1 MKNYIIK
8 TLNGMAYGLFAT
20 LIVGVIVQQF
30 GTLINSSFIRDDLY
44 NLLASLMGVGIA
56 LGIGVVLKKD
66 GLFLVMLAVVGAIST
81 KFYLTTEFT
90 VVSERIPGNPLT
102 AYLVTVVSIVVLE
115 NVFKKKTP
123 VDIII
128 IPIITI
134 IVAVGLTLI
143 FSLPLK
149 ELNEM
154 INLLLVKAINIMPIV
169 MVIIIS
175 VSMGMLLTA
184 PVSSAAIAHIIFVSS
199 DPSLVNDPLIQLA
212 AGAAVVGTSIQMIGF
227 AIQSRRDNKIGS
239 LISIAIGTSMLQFKN
254 IVKKPIIWLPTIL
267 ASAIVAPITYF
278 LGFISSKAG
287 GGMGTSGLVGPLES
301 LRVMGYSWQ
310 SFLSLAIIIVI
321 GGLLVYVFDKILYK
335 KGFIELGDLSLDE
348 ELK

>member
-56 LGIGVVLKKD
+56 LGIGVILKKD
-66 GLFLVMLAVVGAIST
+66 GLFLVMIAVVGAIST
-81 KFYLTTEFT
+81 KFNLTTDFT
-90 VVSERIPGNPLT
+90 VTVGTGPGNPLT
-102 AYLVTVVSIVVLE
+102 AYLVTLVSILVLE
-115 NVFKKKTP
+115 IVFKRKTP
-123 VDIII
+123 IDIIY

-134 IVAVGLTLI
+134 LVATALTLI
-143 FSLPLK
+143 FSLPLNL
-149 ELNEM
+149 LNEL
-154 INLLLVKAINIMPIV
+154 INVVLKKSMDLIPLI
-169 MVIIIS
+169 MVIVIS

-199 DPSLVNDPLIQLA
+199 DPALTNDPLIQLA

-267 ASAIVAPITYF
+267 ASAIVAPITYY
-278 LGFISSKAG
+278 LGFMSSKAG

-310 SFLSLAIIIVI
+310 AYLSLAIIIVF